1 MIKITDKLSR
11 NYIVTL
17 ADIGIVTSNKLRAYA
32 DTARYIAKEIAVD
45 IVEDKIDRYI
55 IDDNTADYLATQI
68 TDCLML
74 AAKNFFRDSERRYG
88 QCLF

>member
-17 ADIGIVTSNKLRAYA
+17 ANVGIVTSNKLRSYA
-32 DTARYIAKEIAVD
+32 DTAYYIAKDIAAD

-55 IDDNTADYLATQI
+55 IDDNTADYLAMQVAE
-68 TDCLML
+68 CLML
-74 AAKNFFRDSERRYG
+74 AAKNFFRDSERRFG